1 MALGNALK
9 YITKASTV
17 VSSKSVSIFK
27 QAQNFLKQT
36 IDGENAIVSIFDN
49 TGIAGFQFNVP
60 QMEQVKL
67 SNEITDYY
75 SDNNTVFQDHIA
87 YKPVIVTLSGLQ
99 GEYFY
104 SVHRIKDTI
113 SAVTTT
119 LKLVKEMK
127 PELGNVQAQL
137 REKWDSY
144 LTQRDI
150 AEVKNT
156 LNANTMDYLTGNT
169 GLSLKDKAGILYNQ
183 FRTYN
188 GVDLFKLFQD
198 LYKFKSAQTRAY
210 LFFETLRKADKP
222 FTVETRWKRFENMY
236 IQDVTATADD
246 SADITDIQVTF
257 KQMYFTNSMAIEVNA
272 AGRTQQEY
280 WKETNKGL
288 DKGQKV
294 ETIKNVSTN

>member
-104 SVHRIKDTI
+104 SVHRIKETPAG
-113 SAVTTT
+113 SALIPGKSTVILYAGAEKPDSKCTVPA
-119 LKLVKEMK
+119 LVGKTPAEA
-127 PELGNVQAQL
+127 NVAA
-137 REKWDSY
+137 
-144 LTQRDI
+144 T
-150 AEVKNT
+150 N
-156 LNANTMDYLTGNT
+156 
-169 GLSLKDKAGILYNQ
+169 AGILLR
-183 FRTYN
+183 FT
-188 GVDLFKLFQD
+188 GTTA
-198 LYKFKSAQTRAY
+198 SASGSIRVLSQS
-210 LFFETLRKADKP
+210 
-222 FTVETRWKRFENMY
+222 VEVGT
-236 IQDVTATADD
+236 
-246 SADITDIQVTF
+246 
-257 KQMYFTNSMAIEVNA
+257 
-272 AGRTQQEY
+272 
-280 WKETNKGL
+280 
-288 DKGQKV
+288 KV
-294 ETIKNVSTN
+294 EAGTVISVQLGDTAVID